1 MLCSVQT
8 NDLFVA
14 GNSQTDRLLDDEE
27 CKRDG
32 NCRPGKYANHTEEL
46 YAKLCEPAAVEKTYS
61 VLAGAVYSSYAAV
74 LTVAVREEANCNG
87 APDTVEEVNCNSAD
101 RVVDVKLVVEE
112 PNAEANQESGNQ
124 TDDRA
129 PRQSVSAQG
138 AVIATRP
145 AREALRHMETSG
157 LPCLIQV

>member
-8 NDLFVA
+8 NDLFMA

-46 YAKLCEPAAVEKTYS
+46 YAKLCESAAVEKTYS

-124 TDDRA
+124 TDDRSA
-129 PRQSVSAQG
+129 EAVGVSAG
-138 AVIATRP
+138 SRAS
-145 AREALRHMETSG
+145 ARVPIRGIPTGDAAGRR
-157 LPCLIQV
+157 LPVG